1 MTGQDK
7 SEIPRGKVILLVKG
21 VRMYK
26 ELTRSQ
32 ILRRITLATGVVL
45 ISLGSALP
53 AQAANSTSAPLPQ
66 TPMQGPLNPMQGPL
80 TPMQSPLSCEEGGEC
95 EVGDIGPGGGVVFYV
110 LDSSVKSRWHYL
122 EASPDGWNDGGAD
135 SKILWCTKSNVFVK
149 SVMTGNTPAKSIT
162 SGLIGLGVKNT
173 QAIVGS
179 CAQSAASLSTAYRGG
194 GYSNWS
200 LPSKEELQLMF
211 KNKALIG
218 GFSEGVYWSSTEVAA
233 NYAEALSFIN
243 GSQFFT
249 LKSCPNFVRP
259 IRSF

>member
-7 SEIPRGKVILLVKG
+7 SEIPRVKVILLVQG

-26 ELTRSQ
+26 ELTQSQ

-53 AQAANSTSAPLPQ
+53 AQAAHYTSAPLPQ
-66 TPMQGPLNPMQGPL
+66 TPMQGPL

-110 LDSSVKSRWHYL
+110 LDSSVKSGWRYL
-122 EASPDGWNDGGAD
+122 EASPDGWNDGDAD
-135 SKILWCTKSNVFVK
+135 PKILWCTKPKVFVK

-179 CAQSAASLSTAYRGG
+179 CAQSAASISTAYRGG

-200 LPSKEELQLMF
+200 LPSKEELKLMF

-233 NYAEALSFIN
+233 NYAGAWSFIN
-243 GSQFFT
+243 GSQLFT
-249 LKSCPNFVRP
+249 LKDSPNFVRP

>member
-7 SEIPRGKVILLVKG
+7 SEIPRVKSILLVQG

-26 ELTRSQ
+26 ELTQSQ

-53 AQAANSTSAPLPQ
+53 AQAAHSTSAPLPQ
-66 TPMQGPLNPMQGPL
+66 

-110 LDSSVKSRWHYL
+110 LDSSVKSRWRYL
-122 EASPDGWNDGGAD
+122 EASPDGWNDGDAD
-135 SKILWCTKSNVFVK
+135 PKILWCTKPKVFVK

-179 CAQSAASLSTAYRGG
+179 CAQSAASISTAYRGG

-200 LPSKEELQLMF
+200 LPSKEELKLMF
-211 KNKALIG
+211 ENKALIG

-233 NYAEALSFIN
+233 NYAGALSFIN
-243 GSQFFT
+243 GSQLFT
-249 LKSCPNFVRP
+249 LKCCPNFVRP

>member
-7 SEIPRGKVILLVKG
+7 SEIPRVKSILLVQG

-26 ELTRSQ
+26 ELTQSQ

-53 AQAANSTSAPLPQ
+53 AQAAHSTSGPLPQ
-66 TPMQGPLNPMQGPL
+66 TPRQ
-80 TPMQSPLSCEEGGEC
+80 TPLSCEEGGEC
-95 EVGDIGPGGGVVFYV
+95 KVGDIGPGGGVVFYV
-110 LDSSVKSRWHYL
+110 LDSSVKSRWRYL
-122 EASPDGWNDGGAD
+122 EASPDGWNDGDAD
-135 SKILWCTKSNVFVK
+135 PKILWCTKPKVFVK
-149 SVMTGNTPAKSIT
+149 SVTTGNTPAKSIT

-179 CAQSAASLSTAYRGG
+179 CAQSAASISTAYRGG

-200 LPSKEELQLMF
+200 LPSKEELKLMF
-211 KNKALIG
+211 ENKALIG

-233 NYAEALSFIN
+233 NYAGALSFIN
-243 GSQFFT
+243 GSQLFT
-249 LKSCPNFVRP
+249 LKCCPNFVRP